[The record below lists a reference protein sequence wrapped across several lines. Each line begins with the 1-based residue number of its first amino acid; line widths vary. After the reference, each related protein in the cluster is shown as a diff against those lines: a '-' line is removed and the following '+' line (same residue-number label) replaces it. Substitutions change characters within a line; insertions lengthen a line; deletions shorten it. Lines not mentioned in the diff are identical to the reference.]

1 VTIPILKASWKSACQ
16 RDLASSRLRLSAAFR
31 SCRQLT
37 AYKIGPLL
45 AITLLAGCGV
55 LSGNHTSSGGTG
67 KPIKPTAQAVI
78 SSSQFATLKQVKLAV
93 SRAGS
98 MTALSSN
105 VEPSLQTLAS
115 GGDFGDSQ
123 SSACPDVAV
132 SMSSVNVN
140 DCIFGDVN
148 STKTIVLTGD
158 SRAQMWFNA
167 IDAIATASK
176 YRLVFLAKSGCP
188 VPLATYEI
196 NDLHGPLINAP
207 WKACSNWHKFI
218 ATAIRSLAPRLVIV
232 SSTAE
237 MDLADPARGAS
248 PREETADMLAFL
260 HTLPPSA
267 KVVVMGGFPEPGATL
282 SPTLCLSRNPDAVG
296 KCAYEPSRYVRQID
310 SAIRQAVREA
320 GVGYVNEEP
329 WLCGNICPA
338 VIANIIPYTIDGY
351 HIDGTYAQYLTGVL
365 WASLKADLN

>member
-1 VTIPILKASWKSACQ
+1 MSARKRGLVSSKLGLTAASG
-16 RDLASSRLRLSAAFR
+16 SR
-31 SCRQLT
+31 RQLT
-37 AYKIGPLL
+37 AWKVGPLL
-45 AITLLAGCGV
+45 AIALLAGCSV
-55 LSGNHTSSGGTG
+55 LSGNGASNGGSG
-67 KPIKPTAQAVI
+67 KPITPTAQAAI
-78 SSSQFATLKQVKLAV
+78 KSSQFASLKQVKLAV

-98 MTALSSN
+98 ITALSSN

-123 SSACPDVAV
+123 SSTCPDVAV
-132 SMSSVNVN
+132 SMSSVDVN
-140 DCIFGDVN
+140 DCVFGDVD

-158 SRAQMWFNA
+158 SRAQMWFDTINN
-167 IDAIATASK
+167 IATASK

-218 ATAIRSLAPRLVIV
+218 AITIKSLAPRLVIV
-232 SSTAE
+232 SSTAD

-260 HTLPPSA
+260 HSLPPSA
-267 KVVVMGGFPEPGATL
+267 KVVVLGGFPEPGVTL
-282 SPTLCLSRNPDAVG
+282 SPTLCLSRNPDAIA
-296 KCAYEPSRYVRQID
+296 KCAYEPSRYVRQINA
-310 SAIRQAVREA
+310 AIRQAVREA
-320 GVGYVNEEP
+320 GVGYINEEP
-329 WLCGNICPA
+329 WLCGKICPA

-351 HIDGTYAQYLTGVL
+351 HLDGTYAQYLTGVL
-365 WASLKADLN
+365 WSSLKPDLN